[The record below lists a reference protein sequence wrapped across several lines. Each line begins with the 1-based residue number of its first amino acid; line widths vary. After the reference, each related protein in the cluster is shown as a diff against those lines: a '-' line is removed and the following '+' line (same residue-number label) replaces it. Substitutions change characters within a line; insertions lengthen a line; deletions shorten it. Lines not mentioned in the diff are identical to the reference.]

1 MSKHIR
7 YKYIKQIDTSFFHI
21 SSKELDSDLSF
32 IRNNKIKNVV
42 INYISEY
49 KFNNI
54 DFLYQL
60 PDLEKIVV
68 TTSSKN
74 FCLDGLRY
82 CNKLLELKVNN
93 FSNSIVDLSKK
104 KELKILD
111 VENFSKLKSI
121 EDCVNLEKLISGK
134 IPKKNFT
141 RRFWSIFSK
150 LRYLCISNTQNI
162 SSFDFLREIDIKSL
176 FLYRCKNV
184 NFLGVDS
191 LFLEDLKIEKCT
203 NALNDREIY
212 KNINLKSLAI
222 IDSFCV
228 ESANLVCEMH
238 SLERLILLGKSYF
251 VNGDLSMVGERF
263 KVFSFDEKEHY
274 IK

>member
-104 KELKILD
+104 R
-111 VENFSKLKSI
+111 S
-121 EDCVNLEKLISGK
+121 
-134 IPKKNFT
+134 
-141 RRFWSIFSK
+141 
-150 LRYLCISNTQNI
+150 
-162 SSFDFLREIDIKSL
+162 
-176 FLYRCKNV
+176 
-184 NFLGVDS
+184 
-191 LFLEDLKIEKCT
+191 
-203 NALNDREIY
+203 
-212 KNINLKSLAI
+212 
-222 IDSFCV
+222 
-228 ESANLVCEMH
+228 
-238 SLERLILLGKSYF
+238 
-251 VNGDLSMVGERF
+251 
-263 KVFSFDEKEHY
+263 
-274 IK
+274 